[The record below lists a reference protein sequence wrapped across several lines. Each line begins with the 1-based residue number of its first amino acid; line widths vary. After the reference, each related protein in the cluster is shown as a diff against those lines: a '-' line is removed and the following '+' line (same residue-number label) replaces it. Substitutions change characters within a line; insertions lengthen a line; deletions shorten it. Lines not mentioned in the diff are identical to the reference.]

1 MINLIKIYIDK
12 IKKEDIKIFLNN
24 NGINLSEKELEYAYY
39 IIKNKYELILNDNK
53 SIFDD
58 IKEKISED
66 NYIKLME
73 LYNNYKT
80 KYFGKSNE

>member
-12 IKKEDIKIFLNN
+12 IKKEDMNIFLKN

-58 IKEKISED
+58 IKENISED

-80 KYFGKSNE
+80 KYFG

>member
-1 MINLIKIYIDK
+1 MINLIKIYINK
-12 IKKEDIKIFLNN
+12 IKKEDMNIFLKNN
-24 NGINLSEKELEYAYY
+24 NINLSEKELEYAYY
-39 IIKNKYELILNDNK
+39 IIKNKYELILNNNK

-58 IKEKISED
+58 IKENISED

-80 KYFGKSNE
+80 KYFR

>member
-80 KYFGKSNE
+80 KYFG

>member
-58 IKEKISED
+58 IKENISED

-80 KYFGKSNE
+80 KYFG

>member
-1 MINLIKIYIDK
+1 MNNLIKMYISK

-24 NGINLSEKELEYAYY
+24 NDINLSEKELEYAYY
-39 IIKNKYELILNDNK
+39 IIKNKYELILDDDIY
-53 SIFDD
+53 IFDD
-58 IKEKISED
+58 IKENISED

-80 KYFGKSNE
+80 KYLG

>member
-1 MINLIKIYIDK
+1 MNNLIKMYISK

-39 IIKNKYELILNDNK
+39 IIKNKYELILNNNK

-58 IKEKISED
+58 IKENISED

-80 KYFGKSNE
+80 KYFG

>member
-12 IKKEDIKIFLNN
+12 IKKEDMNIFLKN

-39 IIKNKYELILNDNK
+39 IIKNKYELILNNNK

-58 IKEKISED
+58 IKENISED
-66 NYIKLME
+66 NYIKLMK

-80 KYFGKSNE
+80 KYFR